1 MLFRSTYSLQSV
13 EQRGELF
20 IGAGVEVYE
29 GMIVGQSSR
38 ERDIAVNV
46 TKGKNL
52 TNTRA
57 AGKDHSASIKT
68 PKTMTLEEA
77 IEFLNDDEYCE
88 VTPESIRLRKKI
100 LNTNE
105 RKKADKKRNK

>member
-1 MLFRSTYSLQSV
+1 
-13 EQRGELF
+13 
-20 IGAGVEVYE
+20 
-29 GMIVGQSSR
+29 MIVGESSR

-57 AGKDHSASIKT
+57 AGKDHAAAIKT
-68 PKTMTLEEA
+68 PKTLTLEEA

-88 VTPESIRLRKKI
+88 VTPESLRLRKKI
-100 LNTNE
+100 LNTSQ
-105 RKKADKKRNK
+105 RKKFDKRRARNEN

>member
-1 MLFRSTYSLQSV
+1 MK
-13 EQRGELF
+13 
-20 IGAGVEVYE
+20 
-29 GMIVGQSSR
+29 
-38 ERDIAVNV
+38 RDIAVNV

-52 TNTRA
+52 TSTRA

-105 RKKADKKRNK
+105 RKKADKRRNK